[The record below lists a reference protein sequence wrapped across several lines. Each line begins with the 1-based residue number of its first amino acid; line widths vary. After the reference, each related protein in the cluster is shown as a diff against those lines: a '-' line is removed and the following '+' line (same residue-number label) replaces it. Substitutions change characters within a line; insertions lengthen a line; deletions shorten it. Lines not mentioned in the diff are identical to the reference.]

1 MKRKGL
7 ETASHSAGRGERSH
21 GSIVSRAILSRGV
34 AARRSNGESK
44 SKGGRSMDE
53 VDEAKANLNEGGYE
67 SERETKRKRK
77 EKGKLT
83 EDAAMLSRFPVV

>member
-1 MKRKGL
+1 MERKGL

-53 VDEAKANLNEGGYE
+53 VDEGGYE

>member
-53 VDEAKANLNEGGYE
+53 VDEANARVRGRQR
-67 SERETKRKRK
+67 ERERKK
-77 EKGKLT
+77 
-83 EDAAMLSRFPVV
+83 AS